1 MRRMLAMT
9 YCRSFASLVMTACLL
24 VMAAPVR
31 AADSRSADEWQFDA
45 TIYLWA
51 ADMEIKPEGGKTVK
65 ISFGD
70 IIDHLDMAFMGM
82 LGARKD
88 KWSLLADV
96 IYMDVSADTQNG
108 SAKILGQNIYT
119 KVDAAMKAWIVTVA
133 GGYNMVDTGKYSLD
147 LLAGARYLAV
157 DLPLRFKIGPDKLKT
172 TPSANVWD
180 GIIGVRGKVN
190 LADKWYMNY
199 YADGGTGDSSYTWQ
213 ALAGLNYQFKKV
225 ETGFGYR
232 YLTTNDK
239 DDAIE
244 DLTIKGPYAGVRFF
258 F

>member
-1 MRRMLAMT
+1 MLVMT

-24 VMAAPVR
+24 VMATPVR
-31 AADSRSADEWQFDA
+31 AADSRSADEWKFDA

-51 ADMEIKPEGGKTVK
+51 SSIDIKPQDGDT
-65 ISFGD
+65 IHLSFSD
-70 IIDHLDMAFMGM
+70 LLDNLDMAFMGA

-88 KWSLLADV
+88 KWSLLTDV
-96 IYMDVSADTQNG
+96 IYMDVSFDEKG
-108 SAKILGQNIYT
+108 SVEIPGQNINT
-119 KVDAAMKAWIVTVA
+119 KASIAKKAWIVTAA
-133 GGYNMVDTGKYSLD
+133 GGYNLVDTGKYSLD

-157 DLPLRFKIGPDKLKT
+157 DLPIKYKIGSDKLKT
-172 TPSANVWD
+172 TVSANVWD

-190 LADKWYMNY
+190 LADEWYMNY
-199 YADGGTGDSSYTWQ
+199 YADGGTGDSSFTWQ

-225 ETGFGYR
+225 VAGFGYR
-232 YLTTNDK
+232 YLTTYDK

-244 DLTIKGPYAGVRFF
+244 DLTVKGPYAGVRFF